1 MSDSASVSLG
11 KDTSIVDVSTTESNA
26 VAIEPSDDAAAD
38 HGDAAAGDA
47 ATSEPSDDAAAD
59 HGDAATSEPSDV
71 AAAELNS
78 GATIK
83 LDDAVAAKPND
94 AADVES
100 TDAVTVEPKDTN
112 DEIKPT
118 ALAAND
124 GADVI
129 NDKVDDVEVES
140 TGLSNVDDQ
149 LPLSDGANAKLV
161 VVNVDDA
168 NFVPDELAATAD
180 LDGVMGA
187 NDVDRKVSSVEQM
200 SIFYMYIYVCV
211 CVCTF
216 TGGILSIS
224 FTVNNYLSPIH

>member
-1 MSDSASVSLG
+1 M
-11 KDTSIVDVSTTESNA
+11 
-26 VAIEPSDDAAAD
+26 
-38 HGDAAAGDA
+38 
-47 ATSEPSDDAAAD
+47 
-59 HGDAATSEPSDV
+59 
-71 AAAELNS
+71 
-78 GATIK
+78 
-83 LDDAVAAKPND
+83 AAKPND

-100 TDAVTVEPKDTN
+100 TDAVTVVPKDTN

-187 NDVDRKVSSVEQM
+187 NDVDGKVSSVEQM

-211 CVCTF
+211 CLYVHRWY
-216 TGGILSIS
+216 SIYQ
-224 FTVNNYLSPIH
+224 FHC

>member
-1 MSDSASVSLG
+1 MSSPQPATTSQVSDSASVSLG
-11 KDTSIVDVSTTESNA
+11 KDTSIVDVSTTESDA
-26 VAIEPSDDAAAD
+26 VAIEPSDDAAA
-38 HGDAAAGDA
+38 
-47 ATSEPSDDAAAD
+47 
-59 HGDAATSEPSDV
+59 GDAATSEPSDV

-100 TDAVTVEPKDTN
+100 TDAVTVVPKDTN
-112 DEIKPT
+112 DEMKPT

-180 LDGVMGA
+180 LDGHRVIGA
-187 NDVDRKVSSVEQM
+187 NDVDRKVSSVERM
-200 SIFYMYIYVCV
+200 SIFYMYIYV